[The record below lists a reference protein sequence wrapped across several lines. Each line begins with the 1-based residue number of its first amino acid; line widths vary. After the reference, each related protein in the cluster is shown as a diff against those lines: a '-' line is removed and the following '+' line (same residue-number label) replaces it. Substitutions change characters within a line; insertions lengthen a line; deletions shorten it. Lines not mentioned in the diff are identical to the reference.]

1 MNHLMR
7 NNKLMITLCLILGLQ
22 FVMNGQNS
30 EEMFTVYLIRHAEKA
45 VSEDKPKDPPL
56 TKCGEQRAASLA
68 VFLRDVELDAIY
80 STDYERTRS
89 TAQPTA
95 RDKKQELTL
104 YDPRQLED
112 FADLLLEKKQDVLV
126 VGHSNTTPT
135 LAGLLAG
142 EALEA
147 LDESIYDRIY
157 QVVIHKKNG
166 SLQVFNSAFLCQ
178 D

>member
-1 MNHLMR
+1 MNLMNHLMR

-80 STDYERTRS
+80 STET
-89 TAQPTA
+89 
-95 RDKKQELTL
+95 
-104 YDPRQLED
+104 
-112 FADLLLEKKQDVLV
+112 DV
-126 VGHSNTTPT
+126 
-135 LAGLLAG
+135 
-142 EALEA
+142 
-147 LDESIYDRIY
+147 I
-157 QVVIHKKNG
+157 
-166 SLQVFNSAFLCQ
+166 
-178 D
+178 